1 MPRNKNTTHR
11 VRAHIMQMVAEAS
24 VPTRVLKA
32 KRRSIDRKIKKIAA
46 KAQSKLTD
54 ALVAQP
60 AITIVP
66 GSPTE
71 LKQLLEQLYQAGWA
85 DGEAGERRLSDCR
98 TGSVACRA
106 IFKRLGLA

>member
-24 VPTRVLKA
+24 VPNSTLKA
-32 KRRSIDRKIKKIAA
+32 QRRSIDREID
-46 KAQSKLTD
+46 KAGARARAKLTD

-71 LKQLLEQLYQAGWA
+71 LKRLLELIYQAGWMDYA
-85 DGEAGERRLSDCR
+85 HALPTASYSGNKTCKKVL
-98 TGSVACRA
+98 
-106 IFKRLGLA
+106 KRLGLT